1 MSENWFLAVGGY
13 SLCIWI
19 KNSVICDVK
28 CILSKNHSS
37 LIFRT
42 QPSKLYI
49 WFLILFF
56 SIEKILHGEF
66 CKVNSSTLCSK
77 RAVISIDFLFLV
89 QLFLGSPSACSVP
102 INKSELYHKEDRIKK
117 KNLNRILEINK
128 SESYTNSTDA
138 RAKVH
143 SISCWLWK
151 LEFYI
156 VEVLTMRC
164 DHLTLF

>member
-1 MSENWFLAVGGY
+1 MTENWFLAVGGY

-42 QPSKLYI
+42 QPSKLYV

-56 SIEKILHGEF
+56 SIEKIFMG
-66 CKVNSSTLCSK
+66 NSVKWIRL
-77 RAVISIDFLFLV
+77 RFVQRELSIDFLFLV

-117 KNLNRILEINK
+117 NLNRILEINK
-128 SESYTNSTDA
+128 SESYTNSTDG
-138 RAKVH
+138 AKVH
-143 SISCWLWK
+143 SISCWLQK
-151 LEFYI
+151 LEFYV

>member
-77 RAVISIDFLFLV
+77 RAVISIDFLFWCSS
-89 QLFLGSPSACSVP
+89 FLGVLQHVLCQSTNLNY
-102 INKSELYHKEDRIKK
+102 IIKK
-117 KNLNRILEINK
+117 TELKKK
-128 SESYTNSTDA
+128 SESDIGDQQIWIIY
-138 RAKVH
+138 
-143 SISCWLWK
+143 
-151 LEFYI
+151 
-156 VEVLTMRC
+156 
-164 DHLTLF
+164 